1 MTTVLSTNGYKILKK
16 EYSSKV
22 IKEIKDELT
31 VKPFNSFNK
40 SQMNSDVGKF
50 SVFMESPKKL
60 YLPRF
65 YGLEKFGI
73 PTDNQMKEGDDINLT
88 FKGSLREE
96 QNPIEEIYLKNAYEK
111 GGGIISIRCGGGK
124 TVLALHI
131 LSVLKKKA
139 IVIVH
144 KDFLMTQWRDRI
156 LEFLP
161 DAKIGKIQQNTVDIE
176 GKDIV
181 LAMVQSLSMKEYDE
195 GTFDSFG
202 LAIFDEC
209 HHLGAEVFSKS
220 MSKVASKYMLG
231 LSATPKRK
239 DGLTK
244 VFEWYM
250 GGIVYLQTKKNE
262 DYAEVQLIECN
273 YADEKYNKVEVNF
286 RGEPCMPKMINNI
299 CEYFPRAE
307 LIRDLIKKYNVE
319 GRSILI
325 LSDRRGHL
333 DLLYKMLN
341 GYSRGFYVGGMKPD
355 ELRDSQEKEII
366 LATFSMASEGMDI
379 PKLNTVILA
388 SPKSDVEQSV
398 GRIFREKASVR
409 KFHPLIIDIQDDFS
423 MFQKQSLKRIL
434 FYHKSNFTLFKDGE
448 EIQKKKKKKNK
459 NKEEVKIE
467 DFSLID

>member
-1 MTTVLSTNGYKILKK
+1 MSKLSKNGYKILKK
-16 EYSSKV
+16 NYDSKK
-22 IKEIKDELT
+22 IKTIKDELT
-31 VKPFNSFNK
+31 VKPFNNFNK
-40 SQMNSDVGKF
+40 SQMNSDVGRF
-50 SVFMESPKKL
+50 SVFLESPKKL

-65 YGLEKFGI
+65 YGLKTFGKPDI
-73 PTDNQMKEGDDINLT
+73 NEMEEGDDIDLKFN
-88 FKGSLREE
+88 GDLREE
-96 QNPIEEIYLKNAYEK
+96 QKPIEKIYLDNAYEK

-124 TVLALHI
+124 TVLSLHI
-131 LSVLKKKA
+131 ISVLKKKA
-139 IVIVH
+139 IVVVH

-161 DAKIGKIQQNTVDIE
+161 DARIGKIQQDTVDIE
-176 GKDIV
+176 DKDIV

-202 LAIFDEC
+202 LAVFDEC

-239 DGLTK
+239 DGLSK

-250 GGIVYLQTKKNE
+250 GDIVYLQKKKNE

-273 YADEKYNKVEVNF
+273 YNDIKYNKEELNF
-286 RGEPCMPKMINNI
+286 RKEPCMPKMINNI
-299 CEYFPRAE
+299 CEYFKRSE
-307 LIRDLIKKYNVE
+307 LIRDLTKKYHKE

-333 DLLYKMLN
+333 DMLFKMLN

-355 ELRDSQEKEII
+355 ELRESQEKEIL

-398 GRIFREKASVR
+398 GRVFRQKACDR
-409 KFHPLIIDIQDDFS
+409 KFHPLIIDIIDNFS
-423 MFQKQSLKRIL
+423 LFVKQSQKRIK
-434 FYHKSNFTLFKDGE
+434 FYQKSNFTLFKDGE
-448 EIQKKKKKKNK
+448 ELKKKSKKKEK
-459 NKEEVKIE
+459 KIDE
-467 DFSLID
+467 FALID